1 MGKLSFNWNAK
12 LMEDDIKR
20 LVDFTGIS
28 LSKLGL
34 AEGTTAE
41 GFRYALI
48 GYLTEVSKQ
57 GLPNPVGRPKKK
69 VDINQLRAEV
79 LKDFGQNLMAATQKR
94 PRDDTQ
100 PIKIPVKELIRL
112 AQIVENETSQS
123 NLFNNKMITLSSL
136 QSSVARGKKFLG
148 LDHNWLPKN

>member
-1 MGKLSFNWNAK
+1 
-12 LMEDDIKR
+12 MEDDIKR
-20 LVDFTGIS
+20 LTDFTGIS
-28 LSKLGL
+28 LSELGL

-48 GYLTEVSKQ
+48 GYLTEISKQ

-69 VDINQLRAEV
+69 ININQLRAEF
-79 LKDFGQNLMAATQKR
+79 LRNFGQNLMAITQKR

-100 PIKIPVKELIRL
+100 PLKIQVKELIRL
-112 AQIVENETSQS
+112 AQIVENATNQS
-123 NLFNNKMITLSSL
+123 DLFNNKMITLSSL
-136 QSSVARGKKFLG
+136 QSSVARSKKLLG

>member
-1 MGKLSFNWNAK
+1 
-12 LMEDDIKR
+12 MEDDLKR
-20 LVDFTGIS
+20 LTDLTGIS

-41 GFRYALI
+41 GFRYALM

-69 VDINQLRAEV
+69 VDIHQLRAEV
-79 LKDFGQNLMAATQKR
+79 LRDFGQNLMATIQKR

-100 PIKIPVKELIRL
+100 PITIPTKRLIEL
-112 AQIVENETSQS
+112 AQIVEGETKQS
-123 NLFNNKMITLSSL
+123 GLFKIGATESL
-136 QSSVARGKKFLG
+136 QSSIARGKKSLG
-148 LDHNWLPKN
+148 LGHSWLPKI

>member
-1 MGKLSFNWNAK
+1 MKDDLKKL
-12 LMEDDIKR
+12 I
-20 LVDFTGIS
+20 DFTGVS
-28 LSKLGL
+28 LSDLGL

-57 GLPNPVGRPKKK
+57 GLQNPVGRPKKK

-79 LKDFGQNLMAATQKR
+79 LRDFGQNLMATIQRR

-100 PIKIPVKELIRL
+100 PITIPTKRLIEL
-112 AQIVENETSQS
+112 AKIVENKTKQS
-123 NLFNNKMITLSSL
+123 DLFTNGGIDSL
-136 QSSVARGKKFLG
+136 QSSVARGKKSLG
-148 LDHNWLPKN
+148 LDHNWLPKLDKN

>member
-1 MGKLSFNWNAK
+1 
-12 LMEDDIKR
+12 MEDDIKR
-20 LVDFTGIS
+20 LTDFTGIS

-79 LKDFGQNLMAATQKR
+79 LRDFGQNLMATIQKR

-100 PIKIPVKELIRL
+100 PITIPTKRLIEL
-112 AQIVENETSQS
+112 AKIVEVESKQRGLFTSGE
-123 NLFNNKMITLSSL
+123 LESL

-148 LDHNWLPKN
+148 LDHNWLPKT